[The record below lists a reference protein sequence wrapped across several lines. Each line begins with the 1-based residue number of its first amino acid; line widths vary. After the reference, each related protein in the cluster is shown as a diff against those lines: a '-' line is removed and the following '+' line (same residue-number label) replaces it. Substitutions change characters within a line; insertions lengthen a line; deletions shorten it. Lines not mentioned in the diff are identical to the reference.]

1 MDDILVVDPNKD
13 RFHELKAQLAREFDV
28 KNLGINKQDSKNVN
42 S

>member
-28 KNLGINKQDSKNVN
+28 KDLGTNKQDSKDVN